1 MVEKRGKSLWFSHTI
16 MILGVLVVFFPI
28 WLAFVASTVTQPEIV
43 QPPMPL
49 WPGDQFLNNYHEALV
64 SGVNIP
70 VATMLLN
77 SLIMAMGIAVG
88 KIVISLLSAFAIVYF
103 KFPGKMIFF
112 WLIFMTLML
121 PVEVRIVPTY
131 EVIAGFGMLNSYSG
145 LILPLIA
152 SATATFLFRQF
163 FMTVP
168 DELAEAA
175 RVDGA
180 SPMRFFWDILF
191 PMSRTNIA
199 ALFVILFIYGWN
211 QYLWPLLIT
220 TDPSM
225 NTIVMGI
232 KQMFPSGDD
241 VANWPVIMATS
252 ILAMIPPVIVVISM
266 QKLFIR
272 GLVDS
277 EKIGGPMATVELN
290 AVKKRFGSIEVI
302 HGITTTI
309 ADGEFIVIVGP
320 SGCGKSTLL
329 RMVAG
334 LETVSEGEVKI
345 SGNCVNELE
354 PMDRDIAMVF
364 QNYALYPHMSV
375 SENMGYGLKIAKLP
389 KATINEKVQAAAKLL
404 QLEDFLDRRP
414 RDLSGGQRQRVAMG
428 RAIVREPAVFLF
440 DEPLSNLDAKLRV
453 QMRLEIRDLQNRLG
467 ITSLYVTHD
476 QVEAMTMADRMIVMN
491 MGRAEQIG
499 TPLEV
504 YERPQTL
511 FAAQFIGSPSMNVL
525 DGSVENGILKIAG
538 TTVAEDLT
546 ITGSVTIGIR
556 PEHII
561 PDADGPLSMAVQ
573 MGEPLGA
580 NTLLHGRLLS
590 SRDAFTVSLTGV
602 HHTVTGDIIRFGFDP
617 KNLHFFDPQTSER
630 LPD

>member
-1 MVEKRGKSLWFSHTI
+1 LNDNLKIYANDPPPGMVEKRGKSLWFSHTI

-277 EKIGGPMATVELN
+277 EK
-290 AVKKRFGSIEVI
+290 
-302 HGITTTI
+302 
-309 ADGEFIVIVGP
+309 
-320 SGCGKSTLL
+320 
-329 RMVAG
+329 
-334 LETVSEGEVKI
+334 
-345 SGNCVNELE
+345 
-354 PMDRDIAMVF
+354 
-364 QNYALYPHMSV
+364 
-375 SENMGYGLKIAKLP
+375 
-389 KATINEKVQAAAKLL
+389 
-404 QLEDFLDRRP
+404 
-414 RDLSGGQRQRVAMG
+414 
-428 RAIVREPAVFLF
+428 
-440 DEPLSNLDAKLRV
+440 
-453 QMRLEIRDLQNRLG
+453 
-467 ITSLYVTHD
+467 
-476 QVEAMTMADRMIVMN
+476 
-491 MGRAEQIG
+491 
-499 TPLEV
+499 
-504 YERPQTL
+504 
-511 FAAQFIGSPSMNVL
+511 
-525 DGSVENGILKIAG
+525 
-538 TTVAEDLT
+538 
-546 ITGSVTIGIR
+546 
-556 PEHII
+556 
-561 PDADGPLSMAVQ
+561 
-573 MGEPLGA
+573 
-580 NTLLHGRLLS
+580 
-590 SRDAFTVSLTGV
+590 
-602 HHTVTGDIIRFGFDP
+602 
-617 KNLHFFDPQTSER
+617 
-630 LPD
+630 

>member
-1 MVEKRGKSLWFSHTI
+1 MSSNLKIYPNDPPSGMVETRGASIWFSHAI

-49 WPGDQFLNNYHEALV
+49 WPGDQFFNNYHEALV
-64 SGVNIP
+64 SGVNVP

-77 SLIMAMGIAVG
+77 SLIMAMGIAIG

-277 EKIGGPMATVELN
+277 EK
-290 AVKKRFGSIEVI
+290 
-302 HGITTTI
+302 
-309 ADGEFIVIVGP
+309 
-320 SGCGKSTLL
+320 
-329 RMVAG
+329 
-334 LETVSEGEVKI
+334 
-345 SGNCVNELE
+345 
-354 PMDRDIAMVF
+354 
-364 QNYALYPHMSV
+364 
-375 SENMGYGLKIAKLP
+375 
-389 KATINEKVQAAAKLL
+389 
-404 QLEDFLDRRP
+404 
-414 RDLSGGQRQRVAMG
+414 
-428 RAIVREPAVFLF
+428 
-440 DEPLSNLDAKLRV
+440 
-453 QMRLEIRDLQNRLG
+453 
-467 ITSLYVTHD
+467 
-476 QVEAMTMADRMIVMN
+476 
-491 MGRAEQIG
+491 
-499 TPLEV
+499 
-504 YERPQTL
+504 
-511 FAAQFIGSPSMNVL
+511 
-525 DGSVENGILKIAG
+525 
-538 TTVAEDLT
+538 
-546 ITGSVTIGIR
+546 
-556 PEHII
+556 
-561 PDADGPLSMAVQ
+561 
-573 MGEPLGA
+573 
-580 NTLLHGRLLS
+580 
-590 SRDAFTVSLTGV
+590 
-602 HHTVTGDIIRFGFDP
+602 
-617 KNLHFFDPQTSER
+617 
-630 LPD
+630 

>member
-1 MVEKRGKSLWFSHTI
+1 MVEKRGKSLWFSHAI

-28 WLAFVASTVTQPEIV
+28 WLAFVASTITQPEIV

-49 WPGDQFLNNYHEALV
+49 WPGHQFFKNYHEALV
-64 SGVNIP
+64 SGVNVP

-77 SLIMAMGIAVG
+77 SLIMAMGIAIG

-103 KFPGKMIFF
+103 KFPGKIIFF

-211 QYLWPLLIT
+211 QYLWPLLVT

-277 EKIGGPMATVELN
+277 EK
-290 AVKKRFGSIEVI
+290 
-302 HGITTTI
+302 
-309 ADGEFIVIVGP
+309 
-320 SGCGKSTLL
+320 
-329 RMVAG
+329 
-334 LETVSEGEVKI
+334 
-345 SGNCVNELE
+345 
-354 PMDRDIAMVF
+354 
-364 QNYALYPHMSV
+364 
-375 SENMGYGLKIAKLP
+375 
-389 KATINEKVQAAAKLL
+389 
-404 QLEDFLDRRP
+404 
-414 RDLSGGQRQRVAMG
+414 
-428 RAIVREPAVFLF
+428 
-440 DEPLSNLDAKLRV
+440 
-453 QMRLEIRDLQNRLG
+453 
-467 ITSLYVTHD
+467 
-476 QVEAMTMADRMIVMN
+476 
-491 MGRAEQIG
+491 
-499 TPLEV
+499 
-504 YERPQTL
+504 
-511 FAAQFIGSPSMNVL
+511 
-525 DGSVENGILKIAG
+525 
-538 TTVAEDLT
+538 
-546 ITGSVTIGIR
+546 
-556 PEHII
+556 
-561 PDADGPLSMAVQ
+561 
-573 MGEPLGA
+573 
-580 NTLLHGRLLS
+580 
-590 SRDAFTVSLTGV
+590 
-602 HHTVTGDIIRFGFDP
+602 
-617 KNLHFFDPQTSER
+617 
-630 LPD
+630 